1 MAWPRIG
8 GPETLWMNGLYEA
21 LCIVAVFPF
30 VVWLGASAQVSAR
43 TGRVCAA
50 LGGLSYP
57 LYIIHYPFVYTYTA
71 WTNANHVSLRDGLP
85 VAALTFV
92 VCVALAWLL
101 LKYYDEPV
109 RAWLTRRW
117 MGRKP
122 ALAAPAANR

>member
-1 MAWPRIG
+1 
-8 GPETLWMNGLYEA
+8 
-21 LCIVAVFPF
+21 VFPL
-30 VVWLGASAQVSAR
+30 VVWLGASARAGAR

-85 VAALTFV
+85 VAALTLI
-92 VCVALAWLL
+92 VCVALAWVL

-117 MGRKP
+117 MERKP
-122 ALAAPAANR
+122 ALAAPATNG

>member
-1 MAWPRIG
+1 
-8 GPETLWMNGLYEA
+8 
-21 LCIVAVFPF
+21 
-30 VVWLGASAQVSAR
+30 
-43 TGRVCAA
+43 VCAA

-71 WTNANHVSLRDGLP
+71 WVNEHHLPLRAGLP
-85 VAALTFV
+85 VAAAAFC

-117 MGRKP
+117 MARNP
-122 ALAAPAANR
+122 ALAHGRA